1 MSDMADLLAKNKE
14 ASVAKSYLIGLERGK
29 VWAEDHA
36 DYFERR
42 EWSELDADGFD
53 ELVLPGNEE
62 MHFRL
67 LMMETSIE
75 WGAYLRGWLHGV
87 KEAVGKV

>member
-1 MSDMADLLAKNKE
+1 MSDLAGMLAKDKE
-14 ASVAKSYLIGLERGK
+14 ASDAKSYLIGLERGR

-36 DYFERR
+36 DYIERK
-42 EWSELDADGFD
+42 EWSELDADQFD

-67 LMMETSIE
+67 LMDETSVE
-75 WGAYLRGWLHGV
+75 WSAYLRGWLHGV
-87 KEAVGKV
+87 KESVGKC